1 MIRLHRMRALHP
13 VFKDWQLRTDKRRLD
28 WRLWKTKWLRFG
40 YAGRSLKGKLQRSWS
55 VGGGAAWVVA
65 WVRVQSQ
72 RKNKLLWYHGIKEF
86 MKDRRPYRVVG
97 EAWKP
102 KSVRGNWQIREV
114 TNQPSWSS
122 GAVGKS
128 EFAGEFE
135 KQVMPSY
142 WSVGPHSRAGGRYR
156 TLLSLHSYLFCGLQ
170 SGFWWWAWGCCL
182 VGRVDKK
189 KELHAI
195 QWRAE
200 TQWNTLS
207 VLHPSN
213 HNLQRVTPVFDH
225 F

>member
-1 MIRLHRMRALHP
+1 MGSSELIKEGLIGDYER
-13 VFKDWQLRTDKRRLD
+13 
-28 WRLWKTKWLRFG
+28 TKWLRFG

-55 VGGGAAWVVA
+55 VGGGEAWVVA

-72 RKNKLLWYHGIKEF
+72 RKNELLWYHGIKDF
-86 MKDRRPYRVVG
+86 MIGRRPYGVVG

-122 GAVGKS
+122 GVVGKS
-128 EFAGEFE
+128 EFAGESE
-135 KQVMPSY
+135 KLVIPSY
-142 WSVGPHSRAGGRYR
+142 WSVGPHSRAGAKYR
-156 TLLSLHSYLFCGLQ
+156 KLLSLPRYLFCGLQ

-182 VGRVDKK
+182 VGRVDNK

-195 QWRAE
+195 QGRAE

-207 VLHPSN
+207 TLHP
-213 HNLQRVTPVFDH
+213 TI
-225 F
+225 